1 MRFKAIRF
9 IITGLIASGLVC
21 SCNKT
26 SDDSEEEV
34 VLADVGSSSTIVS
47 SFSLKSNYKLL
58 VGLDSVFFSIDQVNG
73 RIFNA
78 DSLPIGTDVRKL
90 QVSIGAPSSASSVEI
105 IMPSLY
111 DGRDTVIN
119 YLKNPTDSI
128 NFSRGGVMI
137 RINSSNGEHERVYN
151 VNVNVH
157 KIKADS
163 LQWNTTSRALPS
175 TLSPRA
181 TAEKSVKFGE
191 KFYCLTRNS
200 GGQAQISVS
209 TNPLSDQWDIK
220 EVTLPADVLIE
231 SLTATADALFILGG
245 DKLYKSADGID
256 WTATESEGWTWV
268 YGAYGD
274 EILGAQ
280 GSSWALYPSGASGVI
295 PAAMPVKGTSA
306 LWTYTDEWFIDPQA
320 IFVGGITADGKYSG
334 DAWGFDGTGW
344 GCLSSRGSLPAAE
357 GISLFPYFTYRS
369 GNNKFYIITKH
380 SCWIALGGKQANGTL
395 NTKVYTSL
403 DNGVTW
409 REAASNLQLPEAIG
423 PRYGASIIL
432 ADKTFSAASRAIA
445 PITEWDAPYIILSG
459 GYTAKGVLYNEQWT
473 GVINRLT
480 FKPLQ

>member
-1 MRFKAIRF
+1 MKFKAIRF
-9 IITGLIASGLVC
+9 IITGLIASGLIC
-21 SCNKT
+21 SCNKD
-26 SDDSEEEV
+26 SDKTEAED
-34 VLADVGSSSTIVS
+34 VLADVGASSTIVS

-58 VGLDSVFFSIDQVNG
+58 NGLDSVYFSIDQVNG

-78 DSLPIGTDVRKL
+78 DSLPEGTDVRKL
-90 QVSIGAPSSASSVEI
+90 QVNIGAPKSAKSVEI

-128 NFSRGGVMI
+128 NFSQGGVML
-137 RINSSNGEHERVYN
+137 RINSSNGDHERVYN

-163 LQWNTTSRALPS
+163 LQWQTPVKTLPS

-181 TAEKSVKFGE
+181 NAEKSVKFGD
-191 KFYCLTRNS
+191 KYYCLTKNS
-200 GGQAQISVS
+200 GNQAQMAVS
-209 TNPLSDQWDIK
+209 ADPLNTPWDIQAA
-220 EVTLPADVLIE
+220 TLPADASVE
-231 SLTATADALFILGG
+231 SLCATGDALYILGG
-245 DKLYKSADGID
+245 TKLYKSTDGLS
-256 WTATESEGWTWV
+256 WTATESEGWTWL

-280 GSSWALYPSGASGVI
+280 GSTWALYPSGATGAI
-295 PAAMPVKGTSA
+295 PAAMPVKGTSM
-306 LWTYTDEWFIDPQA
+306 LWSYSDEWFIDPQA
-320 IFVGGITADGKYSG
+320 IFAGGITAGGDYSG

-344 GCLSSRGSLPAAE
+344 GRLNSRGSLPAAE
-357 GISLFPYFTYRS
+357 GITLFPYFTYRS

-380 SCWIALGGKQANGTL
+380 SCWIALGGKQANGMM

-409 REAASNLQLPEAIG
+409 REASTSLQLPEAIS
-423 PRYGASIIL
+423 PRYGASVIL
-432 ADKTFSAASRAIA
+432 VDKTFGAASRAIA
-445 PITEWDAPYIILSG
+445 PITQWDAPYVILSG
-459 GYTAKGVLYNEQWT
+459 GMTSRGVLYNEQWT